1 MVVVALVAQ
10 EYKENNLDFKKGLGY
25 IKEEIDSNEKM
36 LEGVF
41 RLESI
46 LKKYKMPLIAIIVAT
61 IVFTI
66 GYTANSYYK
75 ENKQQELSSLY
86 TLALQENKEAIA
98 KLEESKSSL
107 YDLYLFQKAVKEGD
121 TEILNKLKDSKVA
134 ILAKFAE
141 YQSASLDK
149 NKTELENST
158 IDFAKLQLALL
169 NIQEKNTNEAKT
181 ILEQIPDDSF
191 VKEIAKEL
199 EHLSI
204 KGETNATK

>member
-1 MVVVALVAQ
+1 MVALVAQ
-10 EYKENNLDFKKGLGY
+10 EYKESNLDFKKGLGY

-41 RLESI
+41 RLESV
-46 LKKYKMPLIAIIVAT
+46 LRKYKMPLIAIIVAI

-66 GYTANSYYK
+66 GYTANSYYR
-75 ENKQQELSSLY
+75 ENKQQELSNLY
-86 TLALQENKEAIA
+86 TLALQDNKEAIV

-107 YDLYLFQKAVKEGD
+107 YDLYLFQKAIKTQDLE
-121 TEILNKLKDSKVA
+121 TLKQLKNSKVD
-134 ILAKFAE
+134 ILAKFAS
-141 YQSASLDK
+141 YQSASIEK
-149 NKTELENST
+149 NKKELKSSS
-158 IDFAKLQLALL
+158 IDFAKLQIALL
-169 NIQEKNTNEAKT
+169 DIQEKNINEAR
-181 ILEQIPDDSF
+181 IMLDQVPNDSF

>member
-1 MVVVALVAQ
+1 M
-10 EYKENNLDFKKGLGY
+10 DFKKGLGY

>member
-1 MVVVALVAQ
+1 MVVAALAAQ

-46 LKKYKMPLIAIIVAT
+46 LKKYKMPLIAIIVAI

-66 GYTANSYYK
+66 GYSANSYYQ

-98 KLEESKSSL
+98 KLKESKSSL

-121 TEILNKLKDSKVA
+121 AEILNKLKDSKVA

-158 IDFAKLQLALL
+158 IDFAKLQVALL
-169 NIQEKNTNEAKT
+169 NIQEKNTNEART
-181 ILEQIPDDSF
+181 MLEQIPDDSF